1 LERKALLSRLS
12 IFDLDKGSAESVHAT
27 TTHIEAPNW
36 TPDGAA
42 LVVNG
47 SGRLYRVP
55 LSSPGLEAID
65 AGFAVNINNDHG
77 VSPDGKSIVISD
89 STENG
94 ESCIYAM
101 PISGGTPRKITELT
115 PSYWHGW
122 SPDGRI
128 LVYVGKRGATYR
140 VHTCPFLGGP
150 EKQLTDAFDHCD
162 GPDYTADGQW
172 IWFNGEREGDVQ
184 LWRMRP
190 DGTGVQRMT
199 NDRRVNW
206 FPHPSPNGKHI
217 LYLAYESG
225 TRGHPA
231 MQSVELRLIP
241 ATGGEPK
248 TLLRITGGQGT
259 MNVPCWAP
267 DSRKFAFVSYEN

>member
-1 LERKALLSRLS
+1 MEWKALLSRLS
-12 IFDLDKGSAESVHAT
+12 IFDLDNSSAKSILAT
-27 TTHIEAPNW
+27 PTHIEAPNW
-36 TPDGAA
+36 TPDGTA
-42 LVVNG
+42 LIVNG
-47 SGRLYRVP
+47 SGRLYRIP
-55 LSSPGLEAID
+55 LASPGLEAID
-65 AGFAVNINNDHG
+65 TGFAVNINNDHG
-77 VSPDGKSIVISD
+77 VSPDGNSLVISD

-94 ESCIYAM
+94 DSCIYAL
-101 PISGGTPRKITELT
+101 PISGGTPRKVTELT

-122 SPDGRI
+122 SPDGRT
-128 LVYVGKRGATYR
+128 LVYVGKRGATYQVYR
-140 VHTCPFLGGP
+140 CPFSGGH
-150 EKQLTDAFDHCD
+150 ETQVTDSFDHCD

-172 IWFNGEREGDVQ
+172 IWFNGEREEEVQ

-190 DGTGVQRMT
+190 DGTELERMT

-206 FPHPSPNGKHI
+206 FPHPSPDGKHI

-231 MQSVELRLIP
+231 MQRVELRLIP
-241 ATGGEPK
+241 AAGGEPK
-248 TLLRITGGQGT
+248 TLLGITGGQGT

>member
-1 LERKALLSRLS
+1 MLSRLS
-12 IFDLDKGSAESVHAT
+12 IFDLDEGSAESVHTT

-36 TPDGAA
+36 TPDGAT
-42 LVVNG
+42 LIVNG

-55 LSSPGLEAID
+55 LSAPGLEAIES
-65 AGFAVNINNDHG
+65 GFAVNINNDHG
-77 VSPDGKSIVISD
+77 VSPDGKSVVISD

-101 PISGGTPRKITELT
+101 PISGGTPRKVTELT

-122 SPDGRI
+122 SPDGRT
-128 LVYVGKRGATYR
+128 LAYVGKRGVTYQ
-140 VHTCPFLGGP
+140 VYTCPVGGGV
-150 EKQLTDAFDHCD
+150 ETQLTEAFDHCD

-172 IWFNGEREGDVQ
+172 IWFNGERGGDVQ
-184 LWRMRP
+184 LWRVQP
-190 DGTGVQRMT
+190 DGTRAERMT
-199 NDRRVNW
+199 NDRRINW
-206 FPHPSPNGKHI
+206 FPHPSPDGKHV
-217 LYLAYESG
+217 LYLAYKSG

-231 MQSVELRLIP
+231 MQSVELRLMP
-241 ATGGEPK
+241 AAGGEPK
-248 TLLRITGGQGT
+248 TLLGMTGGQGT